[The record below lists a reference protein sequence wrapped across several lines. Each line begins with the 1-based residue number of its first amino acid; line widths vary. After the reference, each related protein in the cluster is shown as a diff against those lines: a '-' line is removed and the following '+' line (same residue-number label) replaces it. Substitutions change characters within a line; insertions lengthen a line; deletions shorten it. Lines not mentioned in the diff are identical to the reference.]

1 MSADA
6 VNTALKAQI
15 LAEALPYIRR
25 FHDKTIIIKYGGNAM
40 TEPALKAG
48 FARDVVMLKLVGMN
62 PVIVHGG
69 GPQIGDLLKKM
80 GIQSEFR
87 QGMRVTDERV
97 MNVVEMVL
105 GELNQEIVGLIN
117 QHGGKAVGLT
127 GQDGAFIHA
136 RKMLLK
142 SETAEGEFV
151 DIGLVGEI
159 ERIDPEIIQLLDSR
173 DFIPVIA
180 PIGVG
185 TEGEAYNINA
195 DLVAGKLAET
205 LQAEKLVL
213 MTNTVG
219 VLDKNGTLLT
229 GLTASEIDGL
239 FADGTISGGMLPKI
253 GSALDAVKNG
263 VKSSHIIDGRVEHA
277 LLLEVLTNEGV
288 GTMIRADNTPPRYDA
303 KSPRNRGGLTMA
315 MKPGERRLQILQTLA
330 AMLENPRSE
339 KVTTAALAAR
349 LDVSEAALYRHF
361 ASKAQMFE
369 GLIEFIETT
378 LFSFIN
384 KITNETT
391 EGVAQA
397 EQTVVMLLS
406 FAEKNPGMTRVLIGE
421 ALVNEDERLQ
431 ARINQL
437 TDKLEASLRQ
447 SLRIAQAANGWHGD
461 AQADAAVLIAYVL
474 GRWQL
479 FAKSGFKRTPQEGW
493 ALQRKFLFG

>member
-1 MSADA
+1 MPIDA
-6 VNTALKAQI
+6 VTAAVKAQI
-15 LAEALPYIRR
+15 LAEALPYIQR

-80 GIQSEFR
+80 GIPSEFR
-87 QGMRVTDERV
+87 QGMRVTDEKV

-142 SETAEGEFV
+142 SETDDGEPV

-159 ERIDPEIIQLLDSR
+159 EAIDPEIIQLLDSR
-173 DFIPVIA
+173 DFIPVVA

-185 TEGEAYNINA
+185 REGEAYNINA

-205 LQAEKLVL
+205 LKAEKLVL
-213 MTNTVG
+213 MTNTTG
-219 VLDKNGTLLT
+219 VLDKNGNLLS
-229 GLTASEIDGL
+229 GLTATEIDRL

-263 VKSSHIIDGRVEHA
+263 VKSSHVIDGRVEHA

-288 GTMIRADNTPPRYDA
+288 GTMISADDA
-303 KSPRNRGGLTMA
+303 ERPAGG
-315 MKPGERRLQILQTLA
+315 R
-330 AMLENPRSE
+330 
-339 KVTTAALAAR
+339 
-349 LDVSEAALYRHF
+349 
-361 ASKAQMFE
+361 
-369 GLIEFIETT
+369 
-378 LFSFIN
+378 
-384 KITNETT
+384 
-391 EGVAQA
+391 
-397 EQTVVMLLS
+397 
-406 FAEKNPGMTRVLIGE
+406 
-421 ALVNEDERLQ
+421 
-431 ARINQL
+431 
-437 TDKLEASLRQ
+437 
-447 SLRIAQAANGWHGD
+447 
-461 AQADAAVLIAYVL
+461 
-474 GRWQL
+474 
-479 FAKSGFKRTPQEGW
+479 
-493 ALQRKFLFG
+493 